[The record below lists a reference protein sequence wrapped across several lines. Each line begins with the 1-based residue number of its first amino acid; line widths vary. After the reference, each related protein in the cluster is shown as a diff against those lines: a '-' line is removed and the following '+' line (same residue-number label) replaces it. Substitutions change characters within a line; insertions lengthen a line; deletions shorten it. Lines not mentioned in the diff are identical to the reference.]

1 MRSTQPERPVVAR
14 RRDSKE
20 YGQILLAVA
29 LTVGGGIIL
38 MILALA
44 LLPAVLGSL
53 PALLGLSV
61 IVLIAFSAV
70 AYWLYKSDE
79 SSGSTEAHT
88 HPRVR

>member
-1 MRSTQPERPVVAR
+1 MAR

>member
-1 MRSTQPERPVVAR
+1 VAR